1 MNIITAHQKELNE
14 LCKNYKVQS
23 LYAFGSVLRQD
34 FSAKSDIDF
43 LVNFQKMELLEYS
56 DNYFD
61 FLFAL
66 EKIFNRK
73 IDLITEKSLKNPYF
87 IEKLNKTK
95 QLVYET

>member
-14 LCKNYKVQS
+14 LCKNYRVQS

>member
-87 IEKLNKTK
+87 IKKLNKTK
-95 QLVYET
+95 QLIYET

>member
-34 FSAKSDIDF
+34 FDAKSDIDF

-87 IEKLNKTK
+87 IKKLNKTK